1 MFDIA
6 EMMRKAQEVKS
17 KMDEVQAEMETK
29 QITADAAGI
38 ARATVN
44 GKMEL
49 IALKIDPTKFDINDT
64 ELLQDAIVAA
74 VKAAQKRAQHYMKQ
88 QMEKVAGDMGLPP
101 GMLPG

>member
-6 EMMRKAQEVKS
+6 EMMRKAQEMKS
-17 KMDEVQAEMETK
+17 KMDEIQAEMEVK

-49 IALKIDPTKFDINDT
+49 VAIKIDPTKFDINDT

-74 VKAAQKRAQHYMKQ
+74 VKAAQKRAQDFMKER
-88 QMEKVAGDMGLPP
+88 MERAAGDMGLPP